1 MSTKKQAWTTVMS
14 VEYNA
19 RNYFLFST
27 EITKLISNLAKTST
41 SRKYQ
46 NLFRVEEVAI

>member
-27 EITKLISNLAKTST
+27 KITKLISNLAKTST

-46 NLFRVEEVAI
+46 NLFRAVEVAI